1 MALTRNYLKSLS
13 LTGEQVEGVISAHAQ
28 TVDGLKSQIERYR
41 SDAAALP
48 DIQKELDDARQ
59 ELLLLHA
66 DPWEERFHAISA
78 EFESFKQQISDRELI
93 QAKESAYRELL
104 REVGVNERRIDAVMR
119 VSDMECVQ
127 WEDGRIVNEAQL
139 REQIRE
145 EWADFIGKVVVRGAK
160 TPTPPAAVERRVEL
174 GRLPMREYIAKRR
187 EKRL

>member
-66 DPWEERFHAISA
+66 DPWEERFHAVSA

-139 REQIRE
+139 REKIAYMKYNSSENKETVNDIIKEMDEYRE
-145 EWADFIGKVVVRGAK
+145 N
-160 TPTPPAAVERRVEL
+160 
-174 GRLPMREYIAKRR
+174 IAKVIVNTRVK
-187 EKRL
+187 ENM